1 MRAGHPHDRVDGVGG
16 EGAAEAGAAGHR
28 KPALA
33 VRRALDR
40 HDDDALQVLVHC
52 QESCHGAD
60 TLHG

>member
-1 MRAGHPHDRVDGVGG
+1 MTTHSR
-16 EGAAEAGAAGHR
+16 
-28 KPALA
+28 
-33 VRRALDR
+33 R